1 MFQENI
7 IEQSLMLEL
16 HESIT
21 KWLMSMRS
29 NGNYEKFKMC
39 AHAYKEYSLDASS
52 LAADLPYMLG
62 IPLTK
67 EEKLNQTQLFDS
79 HQEKTTGFFHEDFK
93 KELDEKKIPRV
104 IEMSGTYLGFQVGGA
119 YRAND
124 AKPKNEFVFYRKY
137 IQKDSM
143 KKYMNEKFPWKY
155 SPWGAGGMVDSVST
169 MLKLNIEMGFS
180 EYRQPLDAMFEWLDS
195 HQDPITGFWGDV
207 SVQGINGLI
216 NGGYHIMRG
225 TYLWHNKDFKY
236 PEKMIDTIL
245 RDLKENPIFDEN
257 NGHGCQDLD
266 HFFLLEKV
274 LNIIPDYRR
283 NEINELSRKRFE
295 IIYNIMR
302 KKDGGFSFEANNAVK
317 IHNYYCVSPG
327 YLESDMQ
334 GTVFYLQTIL
344 SILNILKINQKQ
356 KWRESITHGTG
367 MSNLFK

>member
-1 MFQENI
+1 M
-7 IEQSLMLEL
+7 EQSMVEL

-21 KWLMSMRS
+21 KWLMSMRF
-29 NGNYEKFKMC
+29 NGDYGKFKMC
-39 AHAYKEYSLDASS
+39 AHAFKEYSLDASS
-52 LAADLPYMLG
+52 LAADLTHMLG

-67 EEKLNQTQLFDS
+67 KEKLYQAQLFDS
-79 HQEKTTGFFHEDFK
+79 HQEKSTGFFHEIFQK
-93 KELDEKKIPRV
+93 KELDEGKFPRV

-119 YRAND
+119 YKAID

-137 IQKDSM
+137 IQKEAM
-143 KKYMNEKFPWKY
+143 KEYMNKKFPWKY

-169 MLKLNIEMGFS
+169 VLRLNIEMGFS
-180 EYRQPLDAMFEWLDS
+180 EYQQTLDAMFEWLDS
-195 HQDPITGFWGDV
+195 HQVPITGFWGDV

-236 PEKMIDTIL
+236 PKKIIDTIL
-245 RDLKENPIFDEN
+245 KDLKENHIFDEK

-283 NEINELSRKRFE
+283 YEINELSRKRLE
-295 IIYNIMR
+295 IILKIMR
-302 KKDGGFSFEANNAVK
+302 KKDGGFSFEANNAVRF
-317 IHNYYCVSPG
+317 HNYYDVSPG
-327 YLESDMQ
+327 YSESDMQ

-344 SILNILKINQKQ
+344 SILNILELNQKQ
-356 KWRESITHGTG
+356 EWRESITHGTG